1 MQPQT
6 DSEIE
11 EVISGFSVE
20 TCKYE
25 MNNIT
30 LTGYTN
36 GSIMV
41 SNGDK
46 EFYIAGNIRKHGISS
61 IDNIVVRGPVGSR
74 EIVASQGNHEF
85 ILDGDLVFDRLKN
98 IP

>member
-11 EVISGFSVE
+11 EVISRFSVE

-46 EFYIAGNIRKHGISS
+46 
-61 IDNIVVRGPVGSR
+61 
-74 EIVASQGNHEF
+74 
-85 ILDGDLVFDRLKN
+85 
-98 IP
+98 